1 MAAATAGQSEE
12 LSFSDATALLF
23 DPVPAN
29 RSATRTALTTIGF
42 RNVIAI
48 SEVRELDKFW
58 KDRPFDLLVADI
70 TQDASAVCD
79 LVRAIRD
86 GTVGANPFAHIVLMA
101 WKLEHDN
108 VQRALTC
115 GADDL
120 ITRPFSIDF
129 LSARVKV
136 HTEARKPFVVTSEYV
151 GPDRRK
157 TPPRDAVNLINV
169 PNMLLAKARD
179 FFAGTAGAAEEIRN
193 TKAKVDAERARKGAF
208 KIACQLRSLRD
219 AISASQPHS
228 AELDALDATAK
239 DMAGRSVSADD
250 NRIHDVASALVEEI
264 GKARAGDAAVHLSQ
278 MDLMARTLLETLYP
292 SHSREELLQEVAKTV
307 AGLKAR
313 ERKRQKIA

>member
-12 LSFSDATALLF
+12 LSFSAATALLF
-23 DPVPAN
+23 DPVPEN

-42 RNVIAI
+42 RSVTAI

-70 TQDASAVCD
+70 TQDAFAVCD

-86 GTVGANPFAHIVLMA
+86 GALGANPFAHIVLMA

-136 HTEARKPFVVTSEYV
+136 HTESRKPFVVTSEYI

-157 TPPRDAVNLINV
+157 TPPRDAVNRINV

-179 FFAGTAGAAEEIRN
+179 FFAGTAGAAEEIKK
-193 TKAKVDAERARKGAF
+193 TKAKVEAERARKSAF
-208 KIACQLRSLRD
+208 KIACLLHSLRD
-219 AISASQPHS
+219 AVGADQSHS

-239 DMAGRSVSADD
+239 DIAGRSVSADD
-250 NRIHDVASALVEEI
+250 DRIRDLANALVQEI
-264 GKARAGDAAVHLSQ
+264 GKARTGDVTAHLNQ
-278 MDLMARTLLETLYP
+278 MDRMARTLLETLYP
-292 SHSREELLQEVAKTV
+292 SHSKEELLNEVAKTV
-307 AGLKAR
+307 AGLNA
-313 ERKRQKIA
+313 RKRQKIA